1 MSKHRNMALA
11 ITTNIGMELSTSLI
25 HNSMTHTTSCM
36 CCTTSCI
43 YRNTSTAVLQ
53 EASWSPA
60 PSLRYRRELSNHAR
74 QLSGESRR
82 VHTVCANFQNTQL
95 KKKDL
100 KGALKAQE
108 IKCCNGSLSMKSID
122 ARTTW
127 RMVFSFSWFVALAV
141 VGHAYGGDYY
151 TYQDL
156 NGKLVISN
164 NAPPPGSKII
174 KKETLS
180 EVTDQQIAES
190 QVREDTAGFSN
201 RLSSL

>member
-1 MSKHRNMALA
+1 
-11 ITTNIGMELSTSLI
+11 
-25 HNSMTHTTSCM
+25 
-36 CCTTSCI
+36 
-43 YRNTSTAVLQ
+43 
-53 EASWSPA
+53 
-60 PSLRYRRELSNHAR
+60 
-74 QLSGESRR
+74 
-82 VHTVCANFQNTQL
+82 
-95 KKKDL
+95 
-100 KGALKAQE
+100 
-108 IKCCNGSLSMKSID
+108 MKSID

-180 EVTDQQIAES
+180 EVTDEQIAES
-190 QVREDTAGFSN
+190 QVRKDTAGFAN
-201 RLSSL
+201 RLSSLENTVGELTENLRVQSEATDNLQQDHGDTNIAVGVTQEPTIVRKVPHRKINRPTNLRNNLPNQQSRAG

>member
-1 MSKHRNMALA
+1 
-11 ITTNIGMELSTSLI
+11 
-25 HNSMTHTTSCM
+25 
-36 CCTTSCI
+36 
-43 YRNTSTAVLQ
+43 
-53 EASWSPA
+53 
-60 PSLRYRRELSNHAR
+60 
-74 QLSGESRR
+74 
-82 VHTVCANFQNTQL
+82 
-95 KKKDL
+95 
-100 KGALKAQE
+100 
-108 IKCCNGSLSMKSID
+108 MKSIN

-156 NGKLVISN
+156 NGKLIISN

-190 QVREDTAGFSN
+190 RVREDTAGVAN
-201 RLSSL
+201 RLSSLENTVGELTENLRVQSEATDNLQQDHGDTNIAVGVTQEPTIVRKVPHRKINRPRNLRNNLPNRQSHAG